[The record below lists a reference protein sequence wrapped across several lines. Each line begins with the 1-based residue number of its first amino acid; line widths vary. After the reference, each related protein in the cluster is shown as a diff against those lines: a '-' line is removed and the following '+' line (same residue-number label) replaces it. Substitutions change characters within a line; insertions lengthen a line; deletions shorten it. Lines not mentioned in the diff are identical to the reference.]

1 MADAF
6 HNAPALP
13 PDYQAKRFFE
23 ISPSRVRDADVG
35 LSTDDWFLA
44 PLTTTMCFAAL
55 EALYG
60 KTVPSSGQFMFKK
73 RPKAIP
79 DYVWAT
85 GKVPIVTA
93 IFKAVVEAMAP
104 GEAEFRPFAMRWPD
118 DEPVAG
124 EWYLMNILNLVD
136 CFDFE
141 RMGWPRPEFTT
152 RRPITGDVLTP
163 FEVWF
168 QARLDQNYQSRPVY
182 IDPQPAGLLHIWRPL
197 FHSDSVFCTSELLG
211 ALKAAGVKRLNAER
225 LGTREHPIPVTDWAA
240 LGVRAP

>member
-85 GKVPIVTA
+85 DDVPIVTA
-93 IFKAVVEAMAP
+93 TFKAVVEAMAP

-124 EWYLMNILNLVD
+124 EWHLMNILNLVD

-141 RMGWPRPEFTT
+141 RMGKSRPDLTEQWLTSAEA
-152 RRPITGDVLTP
+152 LTP
-163 FEVWF
+163 LEVWE
-168 QARLDQNYQSRPVY
+168 QVRLDQHYQSRPVY
-182 IDPQPAGLLHIWRPL
+182 IDPRPVGSLHIWRPL
-197 FHSDSVFCTSELLG
+197 FHSYSAFCTSELLE
-211 ALKAAGVKRLNAER
+211 ALKAAGVKRLHAER
-225 LGTREHPIPVTDWAA
+225 LGTRDDPIPVIGWEA
-240 LGVRAP
+240 LGVRPP